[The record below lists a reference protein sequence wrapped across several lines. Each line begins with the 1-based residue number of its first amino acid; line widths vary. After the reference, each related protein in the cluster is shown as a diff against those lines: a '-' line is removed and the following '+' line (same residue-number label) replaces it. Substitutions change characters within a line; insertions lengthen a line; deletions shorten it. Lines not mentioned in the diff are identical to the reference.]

1 MNKRYTLPTLSAV
14 SLAMLASNAMA
25 DIQIR
30 YNQYGYSIDR
40 EKVLVVM
47 SDEDLKGTPFQVQ
60 RDGKIVLNDTIGDS
74 AAGKGHYTPLEF
86 NYNLSLSEL
95 SQQGQYEISI
105 GEQTSPLTTATITIA
120 DRAYADIATEILS
133 HIRVARSGSEH
144 ARLHSASHLEDAN
157 ASLVRSANNASS
169 PESWNQVEGVE
180 YDLAGGWYDA
190 GDYIKFSLT
199 NALTALYLL
208 RSYDVAPDY
217 HNKSE
222 LSQTTLVD
230 VLDEAKHGLDYLVK
244 LMPSNEDF
252 ILQVGSHLDHEQG
265 DRLPQDDTL
274 TGYER
279 PAFSALSAQNMA
291 VVVAALAHGSKT
303 FESID
308 PTLSKEYLEK
318 AEQIWS
324 IATSDQVL
332 DFLPYDRSWFYTD
345 YSANDNLQLAASEL
359 YNATNKQTYL
369 DQAKAYADEA
379 GAGYYSSWETLNI
392 LANSRL
398 ADAYTLASDNLHNDL
413 AYFTSFANSADEYSD
428 MDENN
433 IWKRPMKPVWAGLYN
448 HLQIAGHAGELAVRG
463 DTQYLDLLYDN
474 LDYLMG
480 RNPWGMS
487 FLASQNVD
495 NPATQT
501 YSQIIRITEAFPVGA
516 VSEGPV
522 DKPSHDSN
530 AQWMI
535 DGEEILRLAS
545 ENPYNTDAEVFVDH
559 NRDYATMETTIFGQ
573 AVALYMIS
581 TLNAYEG
588 VQAYPAWD
596 SNKLYENGEIVTFE
610 DAHYQ
615 VIHSHSAPGWVP
627 NNPVLWA
634 VWKQL

>member
-1 MNKRYTLPTLSAV
+1 
-14 SLAMLASNAMA
+14 
-25 DIQIR
+25 
-30 YNQYGYSIDR
+30 
-40 EKVLVVM
+40 
-47 SDEDLKGTPFQVQ
+47 
-60 RDGKIVLNDTIGDS
+60 
-74 AAGKGHYTPLEF
+74 
-86 NYNLSLSEL
+86 
-95 SQQGQYEISI
+95 
-105 GEQTSPLTTATITIA
+105 
-120 DRAYADIATEILS
+120 
-133 HIRVARSGSEH
+133 
-144 ARLHSASHLEDAN
+144 
-157 ASLVRSANNASS
+157 
-169 PESWNQVEGVE
+169 
-180 YDLAGGWYDA
+180 
-190 GDYIKFSLT
+190 
-199 NALTALYLL
+199 
-208 RSYDVAPDY
+208 
-217 HNKSE
+217 
-222 LSQTTLVD
+222 
-230 VLDEAKHGLDYLVK
+230 
-244 LMPSNEDF
+244 MPSNEDF